1 MRFTDVNGWYAYS
14 SPHIQY
20 FDGRHAV
27 YGVVAILC
35 ELIIVIGLPLLLLLE
50 PFLNRKINFVR
61 IKPLVDQFQGCYK
74 DKYRCFATYY
84 LICRQAI
91 ILIVYSLNSSYY
103 NTAFYLQAVCII
115 IAIIHVLIQPYQSG
129 LLNALDG
136 AVLLLMIQA
145 STYVA
150 VDDSTFLIVE
160 MIVILFPILLFI
172 AVVTRKIVTVCA
184 KTGLVRTIN

>member
-1 MRFTDVNGWYAYS
+1 M
-14 SPHIQY
+14 
-20 FDGRHAV
+20 

-35 ELIIVIGLPLLLLLE
+35 ELIIVIGLPLLLLLD

-61 IKPLVDQFQGCYK
+61 IKPLLDQFQGCRK
-74 DKYRCFATYY
+74 DKYRCFAAYY
-84 LICRQAI
+84 LICCQAI
-91 ILIVYSLNSSYY
+91 ILIITVYSLNSSYY
-103 NTAFYLQAVCII
+103 ITAFYLQAVCIII

-145 STYVA
+145 SAYVA

-160 MIVILFPILLFI
+160 MIIILLLLSLE
-172 AVVTRKIVTVCA
+172 K
-184 KTGLVRTIN
+184 LL